1 MQRSCDYCGCMY
13 QAQRSSSK
21 FCGSTCR
28 SKSSLGV
35 KPKAVV
41 APVVLDVSLVST
53 TEQRLRDADR
63 FDTVLGQQAMV
74 LANRI
79 VIEVSGSSM
88 AALSKE
94 LRAVMVEALDGV
106 AAELNPLDELRVRR
120 DRLRTT
126 G

>member
-1 MQRSCDYCGCMY
+1 
-13 QAQRSSSK
+13 
-21 FCGSTCR
+21 
-28 SKSSLGV
+28 V
-35 KPKAVV
+35 
-41 APVVLDVSLVST
+41 
-53 TEQRLRDADR
+53 DR

-106 AAELNPLDELRVRR
+106 SAAVNPLDELRARR
-120 DRLRTT
+120 DGRRATA